1 MPFDNGSLAL
11 TYFYLSDKLPEDYL
25 EKFSS
30 YKAGTLDSVKDEQ
43 QIGWV
48 TGRTLLESEINEET
62 AIRGGHLFLQMRT
75 AERKVPAILL
85 KAICQREELAFMAAN
100 QTEKVPSKVKKDIR
114 EEATE
119 KHLMK
124 MPPGIGGTPFVVD
137 MSNNMLY
144 LGTASTKQ
152 IENFVGFFYKTTG
165 VEPIQMSVGEM
176 MFRLF
181 KTGENEIPELLFSDD
196 ADDEPI
202 PARDFLTWLWYFY
215 ETESNRV
222 EVGSYGDIEMMIEDP
237 LVFAFAS
244 QTKGAGETAVKKGDR
259 PLHSPEAQA
268 ALNVGKKLKKAKLTF
283 TRGQDIWSCSFDA
296 DRFAFT
302 GLKLPVGEE
311 MDAASRF
318 AERITNLEIFHDI
331 ILEYFRLFAE
341 SIRGENGKKLAKDVL
356 AWAKKRVNN

>member
-11 TYFYLSDKLPEDYL
+11 TYFYLSNPMPDDYL
-25 EKFSS
+25 EKFAS

-48 TGRTLLESEINEET
+48 TGRTLLESEINEHT
-62 AIRGGHLFLQMRT
+62 SIRGGHLFLQMRT
-75 AERKVPAILL
+75 AERKIPAILL

-100 QTEKVPSKVKKDIR
+100 ETEKVTSKAKKEIR
-114 EEATE
+114 EEVTE
-119 KHLMK
+119 KHLRN
-124 MPPGIGGTPFVVD
+124 MPPTIGGVPFVVD
-137 MSNNMLY
+137 LSNNMLY
-144 LGTASTKQ
+144 LGTASAKQ
-152 IENFVGFFYKTTG
+152 IENFIGFFYKTTG
-165 VEPIQMSVGEM
+165 VEPIQMSAGEM
-176 MFRLF
+176 MYRLF
-181 KTGENEIPELLFSDD
+181 QVGENELPELLFSED

-215 ETESNRV
+215 ETQDNRI

-268 ALNVGKKLKKAKLTF
+268 ALTVGKKLKKAKLTF

-311 MDAASRF
+311 MDMNSRF
-318 AERITNLEIFHDI
+318 AERITNLQIFHDI
-331 ILEYFRLFAE
+331 IMEYFRIYAE
-341 SIRGENGKKLAKDVL
+341 AVRGEKGKKLAKDVL
-356 AWAKKRVNN
+356 NWTKKRSAN

>member
-11 TYFYLSDKLPEDYL
+11 TYFYLSNPLPEDYL
-25 EKFSS
+25 EKFAS
-30 YKAGTLDSVKDEQ
+30 YKAGTLDSVNDEQ

-48 TGRTLLESEINEET
+48 TGRTLLESEINEHT

-75 AERKVPAILL
+75 AERKIPAILL
-85 KAICQREELAFMAAN
+85 KAICQREEVAFMDTN
-100 QTEKVPSKVKKDIR
+100 QADKVPAKVKKDIR
-114 EEATE
+114 DDAVE

-124 MPPGIGGTPFVVD
+124 VLPTIAGVPFVVD
-137 MSNNMLY
+137 LSQNMLY
-144 LGTASTKQ
+144 VGTASSKQ
-152 IENFVGFFYKTTG
+152 LENFIGFFYKTTG

-181 KTGENEIPELLFSDD
+181 KVGENELPELLFSEDT
-196 ADDEPI
+196 DDEPI

-215 ETESNRV
+215 ETQDNRI
-222 EVGSYGDIEMMIEDP
+222 EVGTYGDVEMMIEDP

-259 PLHSPEAQA
+259 PLHSAEAQA
-268 ALNVGKKLKKAKLTF
+268 ALTVGKKLKKAKLTF

-311 MDAASRF
+311 MDPGSRF
-318 AERITNLEIFHDI
+318 AERITNLQIFHDI
-331 ILEYFRLFAE
+331 ISEYFRRYADAV
-341 SIRGENGKKLAKDVL
+341 RGENGQKLAKEVL
-356 AWAKKRVNN
+356 AWTKKRTAD